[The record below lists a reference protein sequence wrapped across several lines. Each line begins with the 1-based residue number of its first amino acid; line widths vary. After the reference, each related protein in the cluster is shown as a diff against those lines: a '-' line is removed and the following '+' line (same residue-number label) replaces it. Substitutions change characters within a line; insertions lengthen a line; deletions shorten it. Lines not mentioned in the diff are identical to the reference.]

1 MRKTQAG
8 REFGPASPLVLA
20 GDRKGRRKGH
30 ERAGS
35 GGERGEIIRGGKTLF
50 SGGGWFITKDTKGH
64 DEHEGSERVTA
75 TRGPLLAFDVK
86 RLPGGSRGVTAPWC
100 PWCPFV
106 SLVTNQR
113 S

>member
-30 ERAGS
+30 DRAGS

-75 TRGPLLAFDVK
+75 TRGPFSATDLLRRPDGH
-86 RLPGGSRGVTAPWC
+86 RGSAD
-100 PWCPFV
+100 PFV
-106 SLVTNQR
+106 FFVIPLWSL
-113 S
+113 